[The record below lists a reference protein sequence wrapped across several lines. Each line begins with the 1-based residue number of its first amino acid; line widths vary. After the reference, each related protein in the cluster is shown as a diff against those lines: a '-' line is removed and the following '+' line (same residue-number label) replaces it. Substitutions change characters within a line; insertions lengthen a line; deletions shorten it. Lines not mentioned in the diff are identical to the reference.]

1 MQNANG
7 SMDADSDD
15 SSTDESSDSDSGS
28 DDESGSSSSSV
39 SVRQKATWYMQGCL
53 SPNLFFCGVFV
64 LIPKYFGT
72 RVVT

>member
-28 DDESGSSSSSV
+28 DDESGSSSSV

-53 SPNLFFCGVFV
+53 SPNLLFCGVFV